1 MEMEKRELEAFIKS
15 FVKDLSE
22 NNVSIFAGAGMSR
35 EAGCANWPEL
45 LREIADELGLSVD
58 KEYDLISLAQYHV
71 NEKKNRHRI
80 KTKILEEFADIDSPT
95 INHKIL
101 ARLPITTYWT
111 TNYDALIED
120 SLSAEYKIVD
130 MKHEVK
136 QLTHTRPKRDA
147 VVYKMHGDVNHPDD
161 AILTKQQYEEYYKTH
176 ESFIATLS
184 GDLITKTFLFIGFS
198 FTDPNL
204 THVLSRMN
212 IQFGEGSRQHY
223 CFLKK
228 ETKTVD
234 DDDEIFKYKKR
245 KQELMINDLR
255 RYKVET
261 ILVNEYSDITTI
273 LLEIER
279 RYKKKTI
286 FISGSAEEYGHWNR
300 EEAQNFIH
308 LLSKSIVSNGYRVV
322 SGFGWGVGSAVIN
335 GALDAVY
342 ENPKKN
348 SEDQLIIKPFP
359 QFKTG
364 EKELSILWEEYRQR
378 MISLCGIAIF
388 LFGNKKD
395 ESNNVVNANGV
406 KREFEIAI
414 EQGLIPIPLSATG
427 YMSKIIFEAISSEP
441 EKFLLGEIWI
451 VKELEKINST
461 SSMQDTIKIII
472 NIIKQLN
479 K

>member
-1 MEMEKRELEAFIKS
+1 MEKRELEAFIKS

-22 NNVSIFAGAGMSR
+22 NNVAIFAGAGMSR

-80 KTKILEEFADIDSPT
+80 KTKILEEFADVDSPT
-95 INHKIL
+95 KNHKIL

-111 TNYDALIED
+111 TNYDTLIED
-120 SLSAEYKIVD
+120 ALSAEYRIVD

-204 THVLSRMN
+204 AYVLSRMN

-228 ETKTVD
+228 EIKEAGD
-234 DDDEIFKYKKR
+234 DIEIFKYKKR

-261 ILVNEYSDITTI
+261 ILVDEYSDITDI

-286 FISGSAEEYGHWNR
+286 FISGSAEEYGHWSR

-308 LLSKSIVSNGYRVV
+308 LLSKSIVTTGYRVV

-342 ENPKKN
+342 ENLKKS
-348 SEDQLIIKPFP
+348 SEDQLVIKPFP
-359 QFKTG
+359 QFRTG
-364 EKELSILWEEYRQR
+364 DKELSILWEEYRQR
-378 MISLCGIAIF
+378 MMSLCGIAIF
-388 LFGNKKD
+388 VFGNKKN
-395 ESNNVVNANGV
+395 ESDKIVDANGM
-406 KREFEIAI
+406 KREFEIAV
-414 EQGLIPIPLSATG
+414 EQGLVPIPLPVTG
-427 YMSKIIFEAISSEP
+427 YMSRLIFDVILSEP
-441 EKFLLGEIWI
+441 EKFLLGETWI
-451 VKELEKINST
+451 LKELEKIGLT
-461 SSMQDTIKIII
+461 SSIEEIITIVI
-472 NIIKQLN
+472 NIIKRLN
-479 K
+479 R